1 MLEVRTTTFYHPL
14 FGLIKPPKLPPT
26 SQKTLTLVAQKIET
40 LNLFLT
46 KNGLGLSLD
55 QISHIN
61 EASKYGL
68 NRKNFET
75 VLGKICTYSLTPPQ
89 REFLDQIEISD
100 WKTEERQTAVLD
112 HVVERLK
119 LDSIFLEPDEITSL
133 QTYIREMKP
142 PTNSTELHEAYDNM
156 MKHGTYLITSGC
168 SPYKAPDEDYHL
180 VTWRDV

>member
-1 MLEVRTTTFYHPL
+1 MLKVQTTTFYHPL
-14 FGLIKPPKLPPT
+14 FGLIKPLKLPPT

-46 KNGLGLSLD
+46 KNSLSLSLD
-55 QISHIN
+55 QISYIK

-75 VLGKICTYSLTPPQ
+75 VLGKICTYSLTPSQ
-89 REFLDQIEISD
+89 REFLDQIEIAD
-100 WKTEERQTAVLD
+100 WKTEERQKAVLD

-133 QTYIREMKP
+133 QTYIREMRP
-142 PTNSTELHEAYDNM
+142 PTNSTELDEAYDNM
-156 MKHGTYLITSGC
+156 MIHGRDLVVSDCT
-168 SPYKAPDEDYHL
+168 PYTDPEDYHL